1 MPNHKTLFMLIG
13 PKGSGKTRIGK
24 LVNRHTDIAFLR
36 VEPIWLSL
44 KPDEDGWQKVEAV
57 IDAMFQEHDKI
68 MIESLG
74 IGEGFGKFRASLAEK
89 YSIKMI
95 RVYAD
100 LETCF
105 TRVKTRN
112 NAEHIPVS
120 DDRVVEFNQ
129 LASTV
134 TFDWDLEIDNNDM
147 TSDKDI
153 VRAIQSIT
161 DGEKGVDYAR

>member
-1 MPNHKTLFMLIG
+1 MSNPKILFMLIG
-13 PKGSGKTRIGK
+13 PKGSGKTHIGT
-24 LVNRHTDIAFLR
+24 LVNQHTDILFLR

-44 KPDEDGWQKVEAV
+44 KPDEDGWKKVEAA
-57 IDAMFQEHDKI
+57 IDTMFQKRDKV

-74 IGEGFGKFRASLAEK
+74 IGEGFGKFHTSLAEK
-89 YSIKMI
+89 YSIKLI

-120 DDRVVEFNQ
+120 DDRVTEFNQ
-129 LASTV
+129 VASAV
-134 TFDWDLEIDNNDM
+134 TYDWDLEINNNEFATDEH
-147 TSDKDI
+147 I
-153 VRAIQSIT
+153 IRAIQSIN
-161 DGEKGVDYAR
+161 GVERGDHHV

>member
-1 MPNHKTLFMLIG
+1 MSNQKTLFMLVG
-13 PKGSGKTRIGK
+13 PKGSGKTHIGT
-24 LVNRHTDIAFLR
+24 LIHQHTDIVFLR

-44 KPDEDGWQKVEAV
+44 KPNEDGWKKVEAV
-57 IDAMFQEHDKI
+57 IDTLFLKHTKV

-74 IGEGFGKFRASLAEK
+74 IGERFSTFQASLAEK

-112 NAEHIPVS
+112 NVEHIAVS
-120 DDRVVEFNQ
+120 DDKVAEFNK

-134 TFDWDLEIDNNDM
+134 TYNWDLEINNNDLVP
-147 TSDKDI
+147 DQDI
-153 VRAIQSIT
+153 IVAIQSIN
-161 DGEKGVDYAR
+161 GVELE